1 MFITAMIGLATA
13 AGLAWAGGR
22 APSPAPAGIMD
33 EGTFVISLGGKQ
45 VGAEKFSIR
54 STEDNKVDAQAQIE
68 LHVEQAGKT
77 YDFRTSPK
85 LVMGAEL
92 EPETYAWTQKGAQSS
107 RLEVDFRT
115 SPARARYHTVE
126 GDDDVR
132 DFNLPKG
139 LIVLDD
145 NVVHHYQLL
154 VYQFDRVASKKQTF
168 PAFIPQEALPG
179 ILNVEDLGTE
189 QIEVAD
195 TQRELQHILVSSE
208 LARIDLW
215 VDKDRRLQ
223 RVLIPAAQL
232 EAVRKK

>member
-1 MFITAMIGLATA
+1 
-13 AGLAWAGGR
+13 
-22 APSPAPAGIMD
+22 MD

-45 VGAEKFSIR
+45 IGTEKFSIR
-54 STEDNKVDAQAQIE
+54 STADNKIDAQAQIE
-68 LHVEQAGKT
+68 LRVEQEGKT

-85 LVMGAEL
+85 LILGADL
-92 EPETYAWTQKGAQSS
+92 EPETYSWAQKGAQSS

-139 LIVLDD
+139 LIILDD

-154 VYQFDRVASKKQTF
+154 VYRFDRVASKKQTF

-179 ILNVEDLGTE
+179 VLNVEDLGME
-189 QIEVAD
+189 QIELAG
-195 TQRELQHILVSSE
+195 TQRELQHMMVSSD

-223 RVLIPAAQL
+223 RVFIPAAQL
-232 EAVRKK
+232 EAVRKM